1 MICPIDPHGHDC
13 EALDLFYRYPNDYPE
28 CPCGNCNQQRIN
40 ELEEKLKKQKLKK
53 EERVVQAMATESQK
67 QDRVNHPSHYT
78 FGEIEVIDYIRD
90 KLTPEQFQGYC
101 EGNVLKYVSR
111 WEHKGGLEDLQK
123 ARVYLDWMIESVE
136 KASGIYSKVP
146 QELLIPKDIEKGDMQ
161 HACCVSCKAEDS
173 QNIQCLS

>member
-67 QDRVNHPSHYT
+67 QDHVNHPSHYT

-123 ARVYLDWMIESVE
+123 ARVYLDWMIEIVE
-136 KASGIYSKVP
+136 KASGICSKVP